1 MDQQTQDRLDHLKSS
16 ISASLQG
23 YVGKPLNIAEM
34 RSMVFEIVADH
45 MPTLGRDY
53 TLDVVPHPDGP
64 DKVKV
69 QMRSLTVIGE
79 VYVRYLMGVMEPDLR
94 TLARKMESKD
104 DGHEADTAGNS
115 VNAL

>member
-16 ISASLQG
+16 ISASMKG
-23 YVGKPLNIAEM
+23 YIGKPPDIDAI
-34 RSMVFEIVADH
+34 RAMVFEIAADH

-53 TLDVVPHPDGP
+53 TLDVVPHPDDP

-69 QMRSLTVIGE
+69 QMQSLTVIGE
-79 VYVRYLMGVMEPDLR
+79 AYVRYLMGIMEPDLR
-94 TLARKMESKD
+94 TLARQMESPD
-104 DGHEADTAGNS
+104 NGHEADTTGNS